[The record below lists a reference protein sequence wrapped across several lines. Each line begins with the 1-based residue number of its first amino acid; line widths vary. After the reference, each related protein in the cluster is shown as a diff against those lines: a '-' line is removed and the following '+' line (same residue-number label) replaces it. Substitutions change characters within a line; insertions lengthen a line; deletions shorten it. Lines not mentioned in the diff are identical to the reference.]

1 MRKICTFLC
10 VVCISTT
17 LLAQQRVQ
25 LKLASQD
32 NSKKNEQ
39 QMTKMKDQQKKLKEE
54 TAKLQL
60 ELKDNPL
67 VQDWNTPYQTPP
79 FDKIKM
85 EHYAPAFDYAMKV
98 GELEILDIA
107 LNEQKPTFENTIA
120 AMDKAGML
128 MSKISGVFYN
138 LMECN
143 TSEEMQKLSQELS
156 PRMTDYSNKIT
167 LNALLFKRVKV
178 VYDAKDWKTEEQRML
193 AEKTYRMFVNNGAL
207 LSEEEK
213 DIYRKL
219 TVELAQTTLK
229 FSENVLA
236 ATNAYNRV
244 ITERELL
251 KGIPDGALEVA
262 AEKAKSKG
270 YKSGYLFD
278 LSTPSYLAV
287 MKYADNE
294 QLRHEMFMAYS
305 SRCYKDKFDNT
316 EIVMQI
322 VRLRSEL
329 AKLLGYED
337 YASYVL
343 TDRMAQ
349 RKERVYELIKTL
361 GDPSREAAMRE
372 MESLK
377 VFASGNGLDRELNR
391 WDFSYYSEK
400 QKAKLFQF
408 DEEQMKAYFTM
419 DNVIGGVFGLAEQLY
434 GLSFKVNKKISV
446 YQKDVTAYEVYKDKK
461 VIAILYLDFYP
472 RDSKRGGAWMTSFRD
487 QYVDG
492 NGKNVI
498 PLVSLVMNFTPATSK
513 TPSLLTYDEVTTF
526 MHEFGHALHGML
538 SNVNYVSLSGTSVPR
553 DFVELPSQLN
563 ENWAST
569 PEFLQSFAKH
579 YKTGNPIPEEYIKT
593 IKEMENFQAG
603 YASCRQL
610 SYALLDMR
618 WHDINT
624 FALPVEE
631 QEKEAM
637 ALSDFFP
644 PVDGTAMS
652 TAFSHIF
659 AGGYAAGYYS
669 YKWAEVLD
677 ADAFSMFEEK
687 GLFDKEVAKRFY
699 DCILSKGGSRE
710 ALKMFVDFRGREPQ
724 VDALLKRS
732 GLK

>member
-1 MRKICTFLC
+1 MRKFITLLC
-10 VVCISTT
+10 VVCVSTT
-17 LLAQQRVQ
+17 LMAQQPIQITQVN
-25 LKLASQD
+25 KD
-32 NSKKNEQ
+32 NTKKNEQ
-39 QMTKMKDQQKKLKEE
+39 TTTRMKEQQKRLREE
-54 TAKLQL
+54 TAKLQSA
-60 ELKDNPL
+60 LKDNPL

-107 LNEQKPTFENTIA
+107 LNEQKPTFDNTIA
-120 AMDKAGML
+120 AMDRAGML
-128 MSKISGVFYN
+128 MNRISGVFYN

-156 PRMTDYSNKIT
+156 PKMTDYSNKIT
-167 LNALLFKRVKV
+167 LNALLFKRVKA
-178 VYDAKDWKTEEQRML
+178 VYDANDWKTEEQYML

-207 LSEEEK
+207 LSEMEK

-236 ATNAYNRV
+236 ATNAYNKL
-244 ITERELL
+244 ITDKKMLA
-251 KGIPDGALEVA
+251 GIPEGALELA
-262 AEKAKSKG
+262 AEKAKAKG
-270 YKSGYLFD
+270 NKSGYLFD
-278 LSTPSYLAV
+278 LSMPSYLAV

-294 QLRHEMFMAYS
+294 ELRHEMYMAYS

-316 EIVMQI
+316 ETVMRIVN
-322 VRLRSEL
+322 LRGEL
-329 AKLLGYED
+329 ARLLGYDD

-343 TDRMAQ
+343 TDRMAKN
-349 RKERVYELIKTL
+349 KEKVYELIKTL
-361 GDPSREAAMRE
+361 SEPSRKTAMRE
-372 MESLK
+372 MESLQI
-377 VFASGNGLDRELNR
+377 FAKESGKEGELNR
-391 WDFSYYSEK
+391 WDLSYYSEK
-400 QKAKLFQF
+400 QKEKLFQL
-408 DEEQMKAYFTM
+408 DEQQLKAYFTM

-434 GLSFKVNKKISV
+434 GLSFKVNKKIPV

-487 QYVDG
+487 QYVDEKG
-492 NGKNVI
+492 NNVI

-593 IKEMENFQAG
+593 IRKMDNFQAG

-618 WHDINT
+618 WHDVNT
-624 FALPVEE
+624 FALSVEE

-637 ALSDFFP
+637 SLSEFFP
-644 PVDGTAMS
+644 AVEGTAMS
-652 TAFSHIF
+652 PAFSHIF

-677 ADAFSMFEEK
+677 ADAFSLFEEK
-687 GLFDKEVAKRFY
+687 GLFNKEVAKKFY
-699 DCILSKGGSRE
+699 DCILSKGGSRD